1 MGAAQPP
8 QKKKDK
14 LRYHHGQHSCYY
26 GYHGFYGDGRE
37 GRVGVEEDPR
47 LRLLEADWFRDKK
60 VLDVGCGAGH
70 LTLAVAR
77 KFNPSHILGVELDEQ
92 LVHAAKQNIRHFL
105 SHDLAVTERNRP
117 TPAATSSCPS
127 RTVEAGGGTGQVATV
142 EGVQAE
148 HVQELQT
155 ALSLL
160 NSFPLS
166 LRVSR
171 GPLSAPPLLLPPSSS
186 SSRFPNNVTFI
197 QVSLNLFSSRRDVG
211 RTNIRAELLRQGNY
225 VSTHHKWPGR
235 GQYDVIVCLGVTKWV
250 HLHSGDVGVVRLFT
264 RAYQSLSTGGLF
276 ILEAQP
282 WSSYSRSRSASVRA
296 HTPTFTLKADRTAEQ

>member
-8 QKKKDK
+8 QRKKDK
-14 LRYHHGQHSCYY
+14 LRYHHGQYSCYY

-37 GRVGVEEDPR
+37 GRAGAEEDPR

-77 KFNPSHILGVELDEQ
+77 KFNPSHILGVELDEH
-92 LVHAAKQNIRHFL
+92 LVHAAKQNIRHLL
-105 SHDLAVTERNRP
+105 SHDLVVTERNRA
-117 TPAATSSCPS
+117 TPAPTSSCPS
-127 RTVEAGGGTGQVATV
+127 RTVEDGGGKQVATA
-142 EGVQAE
+142 EGMQVD
-148 HVQELQT
+148 HVVQEFQQ

-186 SSRFPNNVTFI
+186 SSKFPNNVTFI
-197 QVSLNLFSSRRDVG
+197 QVSLNLCFLPTVMSVALTSVLNSSGRATTCQRSTSGLVG
-211 RTNIRAELLRQGNY
+211 VSMMSSY
-225 VSTHHKWPGR
+225 VS
-235 GQYDVIVCLGVTKWV
+235 
-250 HLHSGDVGVVRLFT
+250 
-264 RAYQSLSTGGLF
+264 A
-276 ILEAQP
+276 
-282 WSSYSRSRSASVRA
+282 
-296 HTPTFTLKADRTAEQ
+296 

>member
-8 QKKKDK
+8 QRKKDK

-26 GYHGFYGDGRE
+26 GYHVFYGDGRQ
-37 GRVGVEEDPR
+37 GRVGAEEDPR

-60 VLDVGCGAGH
+60 VLDVGCGTGH

-92 LVHAAKQNIRHFL
+92 LVHAAKQNIRHLL
-105 SHDLAVTERNRP
+105 SHDLVVTERNGA
-117 TPAATSSCPS
+117 TPAPTSSCPS
-127 RTVEAGGGTGQVATV
+127 TTVEEGGGKQVATA
-142 EGVQAE
+142 EGMQAD
-148 HVQELQT
+148 HVVQEFQQ

-197 QVSLNLFSSRRDVG
+197 QVSLILCFLLTVMSVALTSVLNSSGRATTCQRSTSGLVG
-211 RTNIRAELLRQGNY
+211 VSMMSSY
-225 VSTHHKWPGR
+225 VS
-235 GQYDVIVCLGVTKWV
+235 
-250 HLHSGDVGVVRLFT
+250 
-264 RAYQSLSTGGLF
+264 A
-276 ILEAQP
+276 
-282 WSSYSRSRSASVRA
+282 
-296 HTPTFTLKADRTAEQ
+296 